1 MNEQFEAAKLLQ
13 EFPALKRFSNRLRL
27 IERLKADAAE
37 ETDMEMMKNSYEIIL
52 RMQERLYS
60 DIITYISEKHSKQF
74 QELLEICKERMKTI
88 DMLIDML
95 KKAYGL
101 NEIDIAISLKAKRK
115 VYLKLIKK

>member
-1 MNEQFEAAKLLQ
+1 VNEQFEAAKLLQ

-60 DIITYISEKHSKQF
+60 DIITYISEEHSKQF